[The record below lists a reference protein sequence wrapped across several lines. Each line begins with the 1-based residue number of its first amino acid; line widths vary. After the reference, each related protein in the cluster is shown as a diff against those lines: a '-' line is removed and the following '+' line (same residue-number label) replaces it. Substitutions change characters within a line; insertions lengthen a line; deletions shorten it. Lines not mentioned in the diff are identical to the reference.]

1 MPAAAT
7 HHRST
12 FQIKEPFAHGWR
24 IADVEGQTL
33 GRAATTIADILRGK
47 HRPTFTAHADAGD
60 FVVVVNAEKVKLT
73 GKKWSG
79 KLYRDHSL
87 FPGGLRTQTAE
98 QLVKRHPTDLVKR
111 AVWGMLPKGPLGRQI
126 YRKLKVYAGAEHPH
140 AAQQPKPIKFN
151 SKTATATSKSAK
163 A

>member
-1 MPAAAT
+1 
-7 HHRST
+7 
-12 FQIKEPFAHGWR
+12 
-24 IADVEGQTL
+24 
-33 GRAATTIADILRGK
+33 
-47 HRPTFTAHADAGD
+47 
-60 FVVVVNAEKVKLT
+60 VVNAEKVKLT

-126 YRKLKVYAGAEHPH
+126 YRKLKVYAGADHPH
-140 AAQQPKPIKFN
+140 AAQQPKPIKF
-151 SKTATATSKSAK
+151 ATKSA
-163 A
+163 

>member
-1 MPAAAT
+1 MPAAAVRN
-7 HHRST
+7 RST
-12 FQIKEPFAHGWR
+12 YQANKTFAHTWF
-24 IADVEGQTL
+24 IADVEGLTL
-33 GRAATTIADILRGK
+33 GRAATKIADVLRGK
-47 HRPTFTAHADAGD
+47 HRPTFTSHMDAGD

-73 GKKWSG
+73 GKKWQI

-126 YRKLKVYAGAEHPH
+126 YKKLKVYAGAEHPH
-140 AAQQPKPIKFN
+140 AAQQPKPLQFN
-151 SKTATATSKSAK
+151 NR
-163 A
+163 